1 MTRHDEINWLAQS
14 LKWSARLVSSGY
26 LAFFLFMLIAHLIP
40 PGEPFGTLTLRES
53 LGFVFVGVY
62 FLGNL
67 IAWKAQGP
75 GAGIGLAGVIGFCFA
90 VAPKLHLPLW
100 MVVPCL
106 LYLAAAA
113 THVFSRARP

>member
-1 MTRHDEINWLAQS
+1 MEAHDEFNWLAQT

-40 PGEPFGTLTLRES
+40 PGEPLGTLTLRES

-67 IAWKAQGP
+67 IAWKTEEL
-75 GAGIGLAGVIGFCFA
+75 GAGIGLAGVVGFCFA
-90 VAPKLHLPLW
+90 VDPKIHLPLW
-100 MVVPCL
+100 MVMPCL
-106 LYLAAAA
+106 LYLATAAMR
-113 THVFSRARP
+113 VFSRTSL